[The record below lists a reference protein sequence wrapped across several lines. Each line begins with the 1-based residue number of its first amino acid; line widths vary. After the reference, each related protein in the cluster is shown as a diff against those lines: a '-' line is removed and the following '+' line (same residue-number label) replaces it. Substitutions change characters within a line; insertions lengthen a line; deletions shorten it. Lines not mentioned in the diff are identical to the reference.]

1 MKDKILVDTNIVID
15 LLSKRESFYNSAA
28 QLFSLADKNKTELCI
43 SSLTFANT
51 YYLISKELGT
61 TETVKIL
68 SRFKVLVKI
77 LPMDDKIID
86 LALNSDFSDFEDAV
100 QYYTALENGLSLIIT
115 RNLKDFK
122 TSELPVMTAKDYL
135 STEKL

>member
-15 LLSKRESFYNSAA
+15 LLSKRENFYDSAA
-28 QLFSLADKNKTELCI
+28 QLFSLSDKNKVELCI
-43 SSLTFANT
+43 SSLTFANA
-51 YYLISKELGT
+51 YYLIAKELGRV
-61 TETVKIL
+61 ETGRVL

-77 LPMDDKIID
+77 LPMDDKIIG

-100 QYYTALENGLSLIIT
+100 QYYTALENGLGVIIT

-122 TSELPVMTAKDYL
+122 TAAIPVMTAKDYL
-135 STEKL
+135 SAVRP